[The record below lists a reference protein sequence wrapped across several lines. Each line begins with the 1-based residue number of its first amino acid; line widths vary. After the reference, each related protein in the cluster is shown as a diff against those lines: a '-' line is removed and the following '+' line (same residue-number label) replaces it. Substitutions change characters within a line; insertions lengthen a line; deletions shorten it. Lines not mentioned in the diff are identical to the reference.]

1 MEEFNEIGQ
10 DKNVKNDSKLKV
22 IVIRIVF
29 FINFAK
35 TNILLLITLVFHC
48 QFKKIF
54 HDKNNT
60 VN

>member
-35 TNILLLITLVFHC
+35 PNILLLITLVFHC
-48 QFKKIF
+48 QFKQLF